1 MEYRSYERLCNVD
14 FLRMVLVSAVAV
26 HHFYH
31 TLTGQWNNGGYAV
44 EFFFIISG
52 FMFNHSFNPSTSVEK
67 FLTKKL
73 IRLWPLQAFL
83 SLISGLIMNEAHFD
97 LYKYLTDFFMLS
109 KTGLHKGSSGGF
121 GYLTVAWFICVLFW
135 ILLFYFYSKKIMLP
149 SVFNL
154 IFGTITFA
162 SLFVRIT
169 WEIPDSCRLI
179 RGLGAFGIGYFC
191 FELCKSIHSNEGQ
204 KGKHSILVSC
214 LELLLL
220 AYFTKT
226 LFRMKPVQGPVI
238 FEILMGMFLVILYI
252 KKGYVSSFL
261 DKPIFS
267 KVAQVVFSVYLSHTV
282 FYYSPIIKILNNT
295 VFHNPKIT
303 CIFGV
308 IISFA
313 FGSFIWYLLD
323 RPVSKY
329 LKERFL

>member
-1 MEYRSYERLCNVD
+1 M
-14 FLRMVLVSAVAV
+14 
-26 HHFYH
+26 
-31 TLTGQWNNGGYAV
+31 
-44 EFFFIISG
+44 I
-52 FMFNHSFNPSTSVEK
+52 P
-67 FLTKKL
+67 
-73 IRLWPLQAFL
+73 P
-83 SLISGLIMNEAHFD
+83 
-97 LYKYLTDFFMLS
+97 
-109 KTGLHKGSSGGF
+109 
-121 GYLTVAWFICVLFW
+121 
-135 ILLFYFYSKKIMLP
+135 
-149 SVFNL
+149 VFNL
-154 IFGTITFA
+154 VFGTITFA
-162 SLFVRIT
+162 SLFVHIM
-169 WEIPDSCRLI
+169 WEIPNSCRLI

-191 FELCKSIHSNEGQ
+191 FELCKNIHSNNEQ
-204 KGKHSILVSC
+204 KGKNSILVSC

-220 AYFTKT
+220 SYFTKT

-238 FEILMGMFLVILYI
+238 FEILMGIFLVILYV

-282 FYYSPIIKILNNT
+282 FYYSPIIKILNNI